1 MLTLQQ
7 VPLFAHV
14 SSDELLQLGAL
25 TCVESFDRGDTLS
38 RTAET
43 PLRVILRGTLAIE
56 RPGSGDEPQRAGS
69 GDTVGIFKALVG
81 VPRADTGPDHVV
93 ATEAEVALRLERD
106 DLFDLLGQ
114 RPALLQQLSAVIA
127 PPEE

>member
-1 MLTLQQ
+1 M
-7 VPLFAHV
+7 
-14 SSDELLQLGAL
+14 E
-25 TCVESFDRGDTLS
+25 
-38 RTAET
+38 
-43 PLRVILRGTLAIE
+43 
-56 RPGSGDEPQRAGS
+56 
-69 GDTVGIFKALVG
+69 
-81 VPRADTGPDHVV
+81 V